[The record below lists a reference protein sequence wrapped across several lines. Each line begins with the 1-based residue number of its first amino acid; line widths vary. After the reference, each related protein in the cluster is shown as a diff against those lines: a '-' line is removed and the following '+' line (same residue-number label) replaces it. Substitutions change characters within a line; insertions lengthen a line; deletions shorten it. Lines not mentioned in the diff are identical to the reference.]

1 VNAVILGSTGQ
12 LGSACTEVFR
22 GAGVNVTPLSHAEVE
37 IADGPSVRRAL
48 EAYHPDVTVNCA
60 AYVRVNDAE
69 DHIEDAFR
77 VNALGALHVAQACAK
92 VNSVCVY
99 ISTDFVF
106 DGTASRPY
114 TEEDVTHPINVYGT
128 SKLAGELLVRQACPR
143 WLIARVASLFGEMGS
158 QGKGGNFVD
167 TIVRNGKAR
176 TPTRVVNDVRMSPT
190 YARDAAKALAWL
202 LSHAETGVFHLTN
215 AGSCTWFD
223 FARRI
228 LELSDLPVVPE
239 PISSREYPT
248 RAPRPLNSS
257 MNSTR
262 LPQEVRT
269 ILRPWED
276 AVAAYLEQKGH
287 AS

>member
-22 GAGVNVTPLSHAEVE
+22 AAGFDVAPLSHADVE
-37 IADGPSVRRAL
+37 IADRRSVRRAL
-48 EAYHPDVTVNCA
+48 ELHHPNVTVNCA

-69 DHIEDAFR
+69 DHAEDAFR
-77 VNALGALHVAQACAK
+77 VNALGALHVAQACAE

-114 TEEDVTHPINVYGT
+114 TEEDVSHPINVYGT
-128 SKLAGELLVRQACPR
+128 SKLAGEFLVRQACPR
-143 WLIARVASLFGEMGS
+143 WLIARVASLFGEAGS
-158 QGKGGNFVD
+158 RGKGGNFVD
-167 TIVRNGKAR
+167 AIIRNGKAR
-176 TPTRVVNDVRMSPT
+176 TPIRVVNDVRMSPT
-190 YARDAAKALAWL
+190 YARDAAEALEWL
-202 LSHAETGVFHLTN
+202 LSHGETGVFHLAN

-228 LELSDLPVVPE
+228 LELTDLPVVPE

-257 MNSTR
+257 LNSTK
-262 LPQEVRT
+262 LPREVRI

-276 AVAAYLEQKGH
+276 AVAAYLKEKGH

>member
-12 LGSACTEVFR
+12 LGSACVEVFR
-22 GAGVNVTPLSHAEVE
+22 AGGFHVVPLSHAEVE
-37 IADGPSVRRAL
+37 IEDGRSVRRAL
-48 EAYHPDVTVNCA
+48 ELHHPDVTVNCA

-69 DHIEDAFR
+69 DHANEVFR
-77 VNALGALHVAQACAK
+77 VNALGALYVAQACAEVK
-92 VNSVCVY
+92 SVCVY

-114 TEEDVTHPINVYGT
+114 IEEDVPHPINVYGT
-128 SKLAGELLVRQACPR
+128 SKLAGEFLVQQACPR
-143 WLIARVASLFGEMGS
+143 WLIARVASLFGETGS
-158 QGKGGNFVD
+158 RGKGGNFVD

-176 TPTRVVNDVRMSPT
+176 TPIRVVNDVRMSPT
-190 YARDAAKALAWL
+190 YALDAAKALEWL
-202 LSHAETGVFHLTN
+202 LSHGETGVFHLAN
-215 AGSCTWFD
+215 GGSCTWFE

-228 LELSDLPVVPE
+228 LELTDLPVVPE

-257 MNSTR
+257 LNSAK
-262 LPQEVRT
+262 LPREVRI

-276 AVAAYLEQKGH
+276 AVAAYLNEKGY